1 MTGPHPVPVL
11 HLMAGLSGSVPAG
24 TYQHPTG
31 GPRPARPSG
40 QQLDHPRRNTGQGG
54 LGGGH
59 PGEGQARTAAASC
72 AREAG
77 APGATGE
84 AGWWRRRRRGGDKVK
99 GLPYINCLFSSTR
112 ETAACRLGYVES
124 KRTRET
130 QAINACRAVVQRPS
144 KWEASAREDGEL
156 RVGGRSGAGPG
167 AAGAGRRGAPSGL
180 GGAQAREDGELRPG
194 WGALRRAARGS
205 WPRSRGRACH
215 CRSCP

>member
-1 MTGPHPVPVL
+1 M
-11 HLMAGLSGSVPAG
+11 G
-24 TYQHPTG
+24 TQGERRGDGRGGDRPPSCPRPPPDG
-31 GPRPARPSG
+31 GAERLGPRRHLPRGASSSPRGPARPSE
-40 QQLDHPRRNTGQGG
+40 QRVDHPRRNTGQGR

-59 PGEGQARTAAASC
+59 PGEGQAGTAAASC

-156 RVGGRSGAGPG
+156 RVG
-167 AAGAGRRGAPSGL
+167 AGRQGAPSGL
-180 GGAQAREDGELRPG
+180 GGAQARGPG
-194 WGALRRAARGS
+194 QLARGG
-205 WPRSRGRACH
+205 GRACH